1 MGCHPKGVG
10 MRGGVMGILA
20 FGYRVVLSFEG
31 GGGFYRWWVSPP
43 TDSTT

>member
-1 MGCHPKGVG
+1 MSPK
-10 MRGGVMGILA
+10 RGRNEGGGMGILA